1 MRQIEKGKFQCTK
14 LVADIT
20 LYKSI
25 MMNILYNLF
34 SLLILSSFAQQG
46 TPPGNIHYPKQILNL
61 SADSRISTN
70 VLLADKTKRVLSLID
85 LDSLNNGRIR
95 EQYTIDIGKNNGD
108 KVRRNDHRT
117 PEGVYRLLLKKT
129 PPEIPFDTYGSMAF
143 TTNYPNYF
151 DKYENKTG
159 SGIWLHSVPDNV
171 PLTRGSRG
179 CVVLRNDDIKK
190 IEPSI
195 LLDKTFLIID
205 KQINWVST
213 NEHIKEKSFALD
225 WFNTWKKQWESQ
237 DLENYIKNYS
247 EEFSAPPFNKKTWL
261 QHKQKLKDRYTYVKV
276 LVSEPNIIQIKNQYL
291 IQFVQNYESDGHK
304 DVGIKT
310 LYVLKQEDGK
320 LKIKREEW
328 SPLQGS

>member
-1 MRQIEKGKFQCTK
+1 
-14 LVADIT
+14 
-20 LYKSI
+20 

-34 SLLILSSFAQQG
+34 SLLILSSFADQG
-46 TPPGNIHYPKQILNL
+46 SSSGNIHYPKQILNL
-61 SADSRISTN
+61 SADSRIATN
-70 VLLADKTKRVLSLID
+70 VLLADKTTRILSLID
-85 LDSLNNGRIR
+85 LDSLINGRIK
-95 EQYTIDIGKNNGD
+95 EQYNIDIGKNNGD

-179 CVVLRNDDIKK
+179 CVVLRNNDIKK

-213 NEHIKEKSFALD
+213 SEHLKEKNFALD
-225 WFNTWKKQWESQ
+225 WFNTWKKQWEAQ
-237 DLENYIKNYS
+237 DLDNYIKNYS

-261 QHKQKLKDRYTYVKV
+261 QHKQKLKERYTYVKV

-310 LYVLKQEDGK
+310 LYVLKEEGV

-328 SPLQGS
+328 APLQGS

>member
-1 MRQIEKGKFQCTK
+1 
-14 LVADIT
+14 
-20 LYKSI
+20 

-34 SLLILSSFAQQG
+34 SLLILSSFADQG
-46 TPPGNIHYPKQILNL
+46 SSSGNIHYPKQILNL
-61 SADSRISTN
+61 SADSRIATN
-70 VLLADKTKRVLSLID
+70 VLLADKTTRILSLID
-85 LDSLNNGRIR
+85 LDSLINGRIK
-95 EQYTIDIGKNNGD
+95 EQYNIDIGKNNGD

-179 CVVLRNDDIKK
+179 CVVLRNNDIKK

-213 NEHIKEKSFALD
+213 NEHLKEKNFALD
-225 WFNTWKKQWESQ
+225 WFNTWKKQWEAQ
-237 DLENYIKNYS
+237 DLDNYIKNYS

-261 QHKQKLKDRYTYVKV
+261 QHKQKLKERYTYVKV

-310 LYVLKQEDGK
+310 LYVLKEEGV

-328 SPLQGS
+328 APLQGS